1 MMLVLTRKVGQV
13 IRVGDDIL
21 IHVLTGIGG
30 QVKIG
35 VDAPSNVTVHR
46 EEIYQKILDL
56 NNKRSIYDCPKEKI
70 KYD

>member
-1 MMLVLTRKVGQV
+1 MLTLTRRVGED

-21 IHVLTGIGG
+21 IHVLPGAGG

-35 VDAPSNVTVHR
+35 IDAPRDIAVHR

-70 KYD
+70 KHD